1 MSEETFWRM
10 QVVSGDG
17 MRLELLLS
25 SHSACAQPRDLSWN
39 ARWIERGQ
47 EKIEK
52 FKAPC
57 GPVRLGVCPIN
68 KPDEWNG
75 QVLQYLGWD
84 GFLPLGLKDIGSYG
98 WVSSAVSEIRE
109 RLRMTK
115 SIQHYNAAMTQA
127 TTTPVEL
134 FLRYMKA
141 EGVHAV
147 FGIPGG
153 LLHPF
158 FVALEQQDEMALII
172 TKHEQGAAFMA
183 DGMARV
189 TGKIGVCAGTSGPG
203 STNLLTGVA
212 VAFADGVP
220 MLVITGQASSAN
232 IGRGAVQETG
242 REDIDI
248 VSMFSPITK
257 YSAMVSSPESFSRHL
272 RRALRLAMSGRKGP
286 VHLNVPV
293 DFWARPVPDE
303 GFDYEPERWR
313 PSTQVF
319 EREAVKRAAQ
329 ALIEADHPV
338 FLAGAG
344 VRAAGAQEQL
354 RILAELVGARVATSP
369 TGKGI
374 FPEDHDLALG
384 VLGVGGHDQARDTL
398 LRPDVD
404 LLMTL
409 GTSLSET
416 TTFNWRQELMPSKCL
431 IQLDIDVDRIGR
443 NYPVDVPLVGDARA
457 ILTELFFHVR
467 RLLGERKRTSSRWH
481 EAPPT
486 LRGEARC
493 ESPELR
499 HRDDAQVMLSP
510 QRWRAELEEVLP
522 EDVLLFSDVGGH
534 MLFNVHEFE
543 LKEEQSFILNMS
555 FGSMGHGTVAPI
567 GAALS
572 PVDRPVV
579 AIIGDACFTMNGME
593 LLTAVEYDVPVIWI
607 VENNQRHGII
617 WHGSQLV
624 GDKKPMESIVYDK
637 YVDVR
642 AMAAAMGVQTFQV
655 TAPGQMQ
662 EAFAAARALKKPCL
676 IDVIVDPTIPPPMA
690 ARAATVGG
698 FRK

>member
-1 MSEETFWRM
+1 
-10 QVVSGDG
+10 
-17 MRLELLLS
+17 
-25 SHSACAQPRDLSWN
+25 
-39 ARWIERGQ
+39 
-47 EKIEK
+47 
-52 FKAPC
+52 
-57 GPVRLGVCPIN
+57 
-68 KPDEWNG
+68 
-75 QVLQYLGWD
+75 
-84 GFLPLGLKDIGSYG
+84 
-98 WVSSAVSEIRE
+98 
-109 RLRMTK
+109 MTK
-115 SIQHYNAAMTQA
+115 SIQQYNAAMA
-127 TTTPVEL
+127 YGTTTPAEL
-134 FLRYMKA
+134 FLSYMKA
-141 EGVHAV
+141 EGVQTV

-158 FVALEQQDEMALII
+158 FVAMEQSEEMDLVV

-189 TGKIGVCAGTSGPG
+189 TGKLGVCAGTSGPG

-248 VSMFSPITK
+248 VSMFAPITK
-257 YSAMVSSPESFSRHL
+257 YSAMVDSPEAFSRHL

-293 DFWARPVPDE
+293 DFWARPIPHE
-303 GFDYEPERWR
+303 GFEYEPEKWR

-329 ALIEADHPV
+329 ALIDAEHPV

-354 RILAELVGARVATSP
+354 RILAELVGARVTTSP

-481 EAPPT
+481 DAPAT
-486 LRGEARC
+486 LKGAARC
-493 ESPELR
+493 EAAALR
-499 HRDDAQVMLSP
+499 DRGEEHMLSP
-510 QRWRAELEEVLP
+510 QQWRAELEEVLP

-543 LKEEQSFILNMS
+543 LKEAQSFILNMS
-555 FGSMGHGTVAPI
+555 FGSMGHGTVAAI
-567 GAALS
+567 GAALGERE
-572 PVDRPVV
+572 RPVV

-593 LLTAVEYDVPVIWI
+593 LLTAVEYDVPLVWI

-624 GDKKPMESIVYDK
+624 GDKKPMESIVYEK

-642 AMAAAMGVQTFQV
+642 AMASAMGVTTFQV
-655 TAPGQMQ
+655 SAPGQIQ
-662 EAFAAARALKKPCL
+662 DAFNEALALKRPCL
-676 IDVIVDPTIPPPMA
+676 IDVIVDPTVPPPMA